1 MIVGDIAKLPEG
13 GCSLSLVLN
22 DKAGIM
28 DDVIFSKHNNFMYIN
43 KKLSFECWK

>member
-22 DKAGIM
+22 NRAGIM
-28 DDVIFSKHNNFMYIN
+28 DDVIFSKHNNFVYFN
-43 KKLSFECWK
+43 KKFSS